1 MLGALTLAVLALSP
15 ATGAAQCASGREVGP
30 DTAGRCCWPG
40 QRFDDERG
48 RCEGPPS
55 RCPSGWGA
63 AGDECV
69 QQAAPPS
76 TSTGTST
83 ASEPRYGDY
92 APQPA
97 AGAQPWY
104 GEAGTGSPSYGQP
117 APGWE
122 RPPESTRTEPIMGVM
137 QTGLMFLAVGF
148 GSSMGFAI
156 ATSQQY
162 TYYSTPSSW
171 PFGFVPLVG
180 GFAWGISDASYCC
193 GSKLGLALGIP
204 ASVVQLLG
212 FVMAIA
218 GGAARRPAAAPV
230 RLHGDLDLPALG
242 SPRVTGGPGE
252 AGVGLEWSF

>member
-1 MLGALTLAVLALSP
+1 MLGALTLAVLSLSP

-69 QQAAPPS
+69 QQAAPPPS

-122 RPPESTRTEPIMGVM
+122 RPAQSTRTEPIMGVM
-137 QTGLMFLAVGF
+137 QTGLMLLAIGF

-156 ATSQQY
+156 AASQQY
-162 TYYSTPSSW
+162 SYYGTDAW
-171 PFGFVPLVG
+171 AFGFVSLVG
-180 GFAWGISDASYCC
+180 GFVWGAT
-193 GSKLGLALGIP
+193 GSGYGLTLGIP

-230 RLHGDLDLPALG
+230 RLHGDVDLPALG

>member
-1 MLGALTLAVLALSP
+1 MLGALTLAVLSLSP

-69 QQAAPPS
+69 QQAAPPPS

-97 AGAQPWY
+97 A
-104 GEAGTGSPSYGQP
+104 
-117 APGWE
+117 
-122 RPPESTRTEPIMGVM
+122 
-137 QTGLMFLAVGF
+137 
-148 GSSMGFAI
+148 
-156 ATSQQY
+156 
-162 TYYSTPSSW
+162 
-171 PFGFVPLVG
+171 
-180 GFAWGISDASYCC
+180 
-193 GSKLGLALGIP
+193 
-204 ASVVQLLG
+204 
-212 FVMAIA
+212 
-218 GGAARRPAAAPV
+218 
-230 RLHGDLDLPALG
+230 
-242 SPRVTGGPGE
+242 
-252 AGVGLEWSF
+252 